1 MKTISTAEYL
11 MTNIQ
16 GFQFTERV
24 DGITIGRT
32 YAAVAASV
40 SNRGFA
46 TVTLCISPEKT
57 TTKAVIT
64 SNLPSAEPTPF
75 KNPQRRNQHKQ
86 PCQTN
91 HSGNESFKSF
101 IAFIVHG
108 FRVIVSV
115 VLGFAPETGKPAKAG
130 GFLQEAAERCVRNRE
145 FI

>member
-1 MKTISTAEYL
+1 M
-11 MTNIQ
+11 
-16 GFQFTERV
+16 

-40 SNRGFA
+40 SNGFA

-86 PCQTN
+86 PYQTN
-91 HSGNESFKSF
+91 HSGNESLKSF

-130 GFLQEAAERCVRNRE
+130 GFLEEAAERCPESRVYLQEVVCVREILVRVRR
-145 FI
+145 